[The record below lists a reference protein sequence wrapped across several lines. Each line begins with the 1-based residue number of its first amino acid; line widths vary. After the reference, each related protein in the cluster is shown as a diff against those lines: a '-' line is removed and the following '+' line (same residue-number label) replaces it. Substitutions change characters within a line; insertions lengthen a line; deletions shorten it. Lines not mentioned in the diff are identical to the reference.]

1 MSNTAD
7 EKDEGENQP
16 VVEVS
21 GDADNSSFVTAV
33 GRS

>member
-1 MSNTAD
+1 MRKMRERTIQLL
-7 EKDEGENQP
+7 GL
-16 VVEVS
+16 VEVS